1 MDSLTLSFVIIMF
14 LASLA
19 LYFATASVVAIPDPL
34 PEMQNLPKFPKCA
47 INLDNIRIAP
57 VLRQNVVVA
66 RFARMDR

>member
-1 MDSLTLSFVIIMF
+1 MDSFTLSLVIVIF

-19 LYFATASVVAIPDPL
+19 LYFATASVIPPSTHL
-34 PEMQNLPKFPKCA
+34 PERPKCG

-66 RFARMDR
+66 RFAMMDR